1 MKNLDKSENQEKV
14 DIKMPIQLQ
23 LKELLPSRKEEM
35 KTKTKSKW
43 TKLLQVKSTF
53 SASVGKC
60 ASKQPP
66 AKRLNK
72 ECAESF
78 RKRKKRPKNRK
89 PRWREL
95 AEKSRRLRISK
106 KRKKEKGSTK
116 RRNKKDSGSKRRR
129 LRRRRLSRRRRTISL
144 LQRQRSRQQLRLSYR
159 MRRKRILKQR
169 SRRTRERMQ
178 RKMPS

>member
-1 MKNLDKSENQEKV
+1 MKTPDKSENQEKV

-35 KTKTKSKW
+35 TTRTKSKQ

-78 RKRKKRPKNRK
+78 KKRKKRPKNRK

-95 AEKSRRLRISK
+95 PKKSRRLRISK
-106 KRKKEKGSTK
+106 KRRKEKGSTK
-116 RRNKKDSGSKRRR
+116 RRNKKDSRSKRRR
-129 LRRRRLSRRRRTISL
+129 PRRRRLSRRRRTMSL
-144 LQRQRSRQQLRLSYR
+144 LQRQRPRRQLRLSHR
-159 MRRKRILKQR
+159 MRKR
-169 SRRTRERMQ
+169 SPRTRKRMQ
-178 RKMPS
+178 RKIPS